1 MNAILINLDDYVR
14 SGEGFNG
21 ASYFHK
27 SDPDIMVK
35 LYNPSAQIRSVV
47 SEQELSH
54 KVYSLGIPVPK
65 PGELI
70 TDGNGRFGI
79 RFQRLQDKVSFSRA
93 VSNDP
98 ERVEELARRFASMCL
113 ELHST
118 DVSNAGFESI
128 KERDLRDLEESPYFT
143 DEEKRRTRRF
153 ILGTPDAT
161 TAIHGDLQYSN
172 AVMTRD
178 GDFFIDL
185 GDFACGHP
193 YFDLGQ
199 VLLSCCY
206 SPDEFIRESFH
217 MEPSVAKEFWRFFAM
232 GYFGDDVNQKEIKD
246 LLTPYSGLMSL
257 VIDRASGFR
266 NQVFHDLLPK

>member
-1 MNAILINLDDYVR
+1 MEAVLINLDDYVR
-14 SGEGFNG
+14 SGEGANG

-27 SDPDIMVK
+27 SNPDVMIK
-35 LYNPSAQIRSVV
+35 LYNASAQMRSIV

-54 KVYSLGIPVPK
+54 KVYALGIAVPK
-65 PGELI
+65 PGELV

-93 VSNDP
+93 VADNP

-113 ELHST
+113 KLHST
-118 DVSNAGFESI
+118 NVQSAGFESI
-128 KERDLRDLEESPYFT
+128 KERDLRDLEQSPYFT
-143 DEEKRRTRRF
+143 PEEKKRTREF
-153 ILGTPDAT
+153 ILKTPDAN

-185 GDFACGHP
+185 GDFAYGHP

-206 SPDEFIRESFH
+206 SPDSFIREAYH
-217 MEPSVAKEFWRFFAM
+217 MEPTMAREFWRFFVM
-232 GYFGDDVNQKEIKD
+232 GYFGDDANQKEIKE
-246 LLTPYSGLMSL
+246 LISPYSGLMSL
-257 VIDRASGFR
+257 LIDRSMGQR
-266 NQVFHDLLPK
+266 HQYFHDLIP